1 MYNDNEPSILC
12 TDECYFN
19 FGAYPDSKRITADV
33 LVIPRGAVMM
43 HRLPQHGLG
52 YYEGHPADAAPA
64 TQRPM
69 SACCPVLVWCAEA
82 SWGGIE
88 TDIVPGTSPDTRSVP
103 G

>member
-1 MYNDNEPSILC
+1 MNNEPSILC

-19 FGAYPDSKRITADV
+19 FGAYPDPMKVTADV
-33 LVIPRGAVMM
+33 LVTSERGAVMM

-69 SACCPVLVWCAEA
+69 LRMTRAGAMRRSIM
-82 SWGGIE
+82 GGH
-88 TDIVPGTSPDTRSVP
+88 
-103 G
+103 